1 MKTVKSKVKN
11 TLSGINNRFNTAEAN
26 LKTQQ
31 QTLQNEKQGKKKNW
45 GIKIPPNQKSL
56 SELWDNFTWS
66 M

>member
-31 QTLQNEKQGKKKNW
+31 QTLQNEKQGKKKKLGYKN
-45 GIKIPPNQKSL
+45 PPKSKKL
-56 SELWDNFTWS
+56 K
-66 M
+66 